1 MLQLPPSDL
10 FRRESQLTILQPTAA
25 SNWRFQRRAMTLR
38 IYPPPFRTAS
48 FPIHSSPTSKPA
60 LARLTGGVPAD
71 TVITES
77 HARKTDSRCK
87 LRGTACSVPHSP
99 SSPWRAPISKG
110 CSIPHHEVHS
120 VISGRR
126 HNISKKI
133 SSWKKKLFFLNLFF
147 LNPQN
152 GSARCTHF
160 FPFTSVKLYQRYF
173 APILTDTSH
182 LRRQIPTTALPQV
195 LSKEMST
202 PPPASHL
209 PTILCYIQ
217 ILPPLKQLDVKKIVT
232 PSRQQQKNPEI
243 KTPIN
248 L

>member
-1 MLQLPPSDL
+1 VPIQQSPFPPGGGGLQQPAVSTNCRTYIELFCRPVRSWTICVQLRGTSQLSPDCYSRCRAGRGGAQLTSPEPLLVSKSKGVCAGCYNSRPRIPS
-10 FRRESQLTILQPTAA
+10 RRESQLTILQPTAA

-133 SSWKKKLFFLNLFF
+133 SSWKKKPFFLE
-147 LNPQN
+147 
-152 GSARCTHF
+152 SF
-160 FPFTSVKLYQRYF
+160 FP
-173 APILTDTSH
+173 
-182 LRRQIPTTALPQV
+182 
-195 LSKEMST
+195 
-202 PPPASHL
+202 
-209 PTILCYIQ
+209 
-217 ILPPLKQLDVKKIVT
+217 
-232 PSRQQQKNPEI
+232 
-243 KTPIN
+243 
-248 L
+248 